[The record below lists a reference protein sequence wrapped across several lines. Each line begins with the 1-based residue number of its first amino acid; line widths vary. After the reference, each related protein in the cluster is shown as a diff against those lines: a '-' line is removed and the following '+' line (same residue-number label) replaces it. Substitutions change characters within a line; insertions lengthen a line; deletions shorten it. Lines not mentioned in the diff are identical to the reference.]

1 MVCGCSGVSPSIPVS
16 STNIIVRHD
25 ITEIILESCLN
36 TITSIMNKL
45 LRMVCVSFLRRP
57 KSCFSS
63 PDVDVYDLVN
73 ILEEML
79 FIGES
84 GYFV

>member
-1 MVCGCSGVSPSIPVS
+1 
-16 STNIIVRHD
+16 
-25 ITEIILESCLN
+25 
-36 TITSIMNKL
+36 MNKL